1 MLQKELNLTL
11 LELHLSLLEL
21 HLSLLHSKAE
31 SERTEAAGGGGGGE
45 RRARSMARSMQ
56 YVTLLGKA
64 CTPAPTL

>member
-1 MLQKELNLTL
+1 MLQKEF
-11 LELHLSLLEL
+11 HLSLLEL
-21 HLSLLHSKAE
+21 YLSHLSLLDSKAE
-31 SERTEAAGGGGGGE
+31 SERTEAVGGGGGGE